1 MSMTRAITSKTIK
14 IPRKPGDFFWYDFR
28 TFVMALWAYN
38 MKKYLFLSAFLCLF
52 TWQGVRAQAFVNEQG
67 LEWQTDL
74 LKAHELSQ
82 KSGKPIFAFFTG
94 SDWCGWCIKLQKNV
108 FEKPGFVAWAKK
120 SVILLELDYPRR
132 KQQPQELMQQNAGLQ
147 QTFGVQGY
155 PTVWMFTMA
164 KDAATNK
171 YNITPLG
178 TLGYPQAAPGGE
190 ETAFLDKANEILLK
204 KPLK

>member
-1 MSMTRAITSKTIK
+1 
-14 IPRKPGDFFWYDFR
+14 
-28 TFVMALWAYN
+28 
-38 MKKYLFLSAFLCLF
+38 MKKYILLSALACLLSLK
-52 TWQGVRAQAFVNEQG
+52 GVYAQAFVNEQG

-120 SVILLELDYPRR
+120 NVILLELDYPRR

-155 PTVWMFTMA
+155 PTVWIFTME

-171 YNITPLG
+171 YNILPRG
-178 TLGYPQAAPGGE
+178 TLGYPQSAPGAE
-190 ETAFLDKANEILLK
+190 ESEFLNKANSILSN